1 MPRQYG
7 SAVPSFVMLTYS
19 PCVCF
24 SRVAILYCISTHV
37 LDLSIKLLAP
47 CSLCKEER
55 DPGNE
60 FANSPVHI
68 FSIIP
73 FFQISKYTRQ
83 VTNNWCR
90 PKGGVASHASF
101 WLLFLKMFLVEIK
114 FTIYLQSFNVRVLL
128 FQIWTA

>member
-1 MPRQYG
+1 MPRQYR
-7 SAVPSFVMLTYS
+7 SAVLSFVMLTYS

-68 FSIIP
+68 FSIIS